1 LLQTLEESTT
11 YQYILEQGATQAL
24 KRLLLRL
31 GAKKFGAP
39 TKAVKIA
46 IELLDVD
53 DLRQLER
60 MVMRVL
66 TAKSWGEILDTR

>member
-11 YQYILEQGATQAL
+11 YQYILEHGATRAL

-39 TKAVKIA
+39 TKAVKAA
-46 IELLDVD
+46 IESLDVD
-53 DLRQLER
+53 DLPQLER
-60 MVMRVL
+60 MAMRVL
-66 TAKSWGEILDTR
+66 TANSWGEVLDTR